1 MKALLLGAA
10 LLVAVSAARADQVVV
25 NGEMSGTS
33 ARVAFEWPTPVRYTA
48 QRIDRRLIITFARP
62 FEGDLSGLAAKL
74 PGVVKSAR
82 VASDGRT
89 VVIELEKTV
98 LLRTEVKD
106 RSLIF
111 ELADTSSP
119 PSEPAPRQAAAPPA
133 AAPPAAAPPGAAPPA
148 QPRTP
153 PAQAQPPQTP
163 APAAQAPQAQ
173 PPQAP
178 PAPAQPAPPPAA
190 GAPARTPPAQTAA
203 APSAPVAAT
212 PPQPAQAPAA
222 APPPTA
228 QPPTAQPPAGQPS
241 AGQPPA
247 APAARAPSALP
258 PAASAPAS
266 PAPAAQPPASPAANT
281 AARPPAAAAPATGST
296 QTAAPAPEAAKPA
309 ADGTPTAAPTTPV
322 VPQAVSGT
330 PVLVKH
336 EPRGDATAVRFEW
349 PAPAG
354 TAVFRRA
361 GYLWVVFDQP
371 GAVDFSP
378 ILAANAQVVAGFEQ
392 LPSSAGTAIRMAILP
407 GVNPHVERDG
417 LAWVLELRAAELRP
431 DIGLIPEVQKTGQQG
446 LRMFIAIADP
456 ADPIRVRDPEVGDE
470 LTVVPVAQLG
480 RGVDGERQ
488 YADFNLLS
496 TAQGIAAKVIT
507 DELQIRS
514 IPDGVT
520 FVSPD
525 GLNFTHPDVLA
536 QIAAE
541 SAPNAFGALPPGRVF
556 DMVGWRRGNLNDFQ
570 NQKQLLQRRVAEATR
585 VTRSQ
590 PRLDLAS
597 FYFAHGLA
605 AEAMGLL
612 RTIEVEDPDLAGRP
626 DVLALRGATRFAL
639 TRFDEAGLA
648 LFDNSLNGKSEIELW
663 RGATYAAL
671 GDYRAAIQSFSRAGT
686 IPPGY
691 PPNFVADIALNG
703 AEAALRNRDFRSAG
717 AYLDAVNDTRPG
729 PAEQARVDYYRG
741 RIFAAAGDSESAV
754 ELWTRLTRGE
764 DRWSRIRSELA
775 LLDDALARK
784 ATTRAE
790 AIQKLESL
798 RFVWRGDRL
807 ELDMLTRLGQ
817 LYIEEGDIRNG
828 LTVLKQTVSAFPD
841 TAATRDITRQMTEAF
856 SNLYLQ
862 GGANALPPLAA
873 LALYED
879 FRELTPP
886 GAQGNEIIN
895 RLADRLVA
903 VELLERAANLLDRQV
918 KSRLEGTDKARVGAR
933 LALIRLLDRKP
944 DAAIKALDNSAVQ
957 ALPADVAAERTR
969 LRSRALFELERPDEA
984 LRLISNDMTR
994 DADLLRAEITW
1005 KTARWREA
1013 SDVFGRLV
1021 GDGDAAAVD
1030 ERRGQLVL
1038 NLAVSLALAGDSTRL
1053 GQVRQRFAPAMD
1065 RTQFREA
1072 FRLITNPSEGALN
1085 DYSKLSARFQ
1095 EIDRFQAFMTS
1106 YRDKLK
1112 TTLLSAIN

>member
-1 MKALLLGAA
+1 M
-10 LLVAVSAARADQVVV
+10 
-25 NGEMSGTS
+25 N
-33 ARVAFEWPTPVRYTA
+33 
-48 QRIDRRLIITFARP
+48 
-62 FEGDLSGLAAKL
+62 
-74 PGVVKSAR
+74 
-82 VASDGRT
+82 
-89 VVIELEKTV
+89 
-98 LLRTEVKD
+98 
-106 RSLIF
+106 
-111 ELADTSSP
+111 
-119 PSEPAPRQAAAPPA
+119 APPA
-133 AAPPAAAPPGAAPPA
+133 
-148 QPRTP
+148 
-153 PAQAQPPQTP
+153 
-163 APAAQAPQAQ
+163 
-173 PPQAP
+173 
-178 PAPAQPAPPPAA
+178 
-190 GAPARTPPAQTAA
+190 
-203 APSAPVAAT
+203 V
-212 PPQPAQAPAA
+212 
-222 APPPTA
+222 
-228 QPPTAQPPAGQPS
+228 
-241 AGQPPA
+241 PPA
-247 APAARAPSALP
+247 APAA
-258 PAASAPAS
+258 PAAES
-266 PAPAAQPPASPAANT
+266 P
-281 AARPPAAAAPATGST
+281 
-296 QTAAPAPEAAKPA
+296 KPT
-309 ADGTPTAAPTTPV
+309 ADGSPVAAPTTGV
-322 VPQAVSGT
+322 TPQAVAGT

-336 EPRGDATAVRFEW
+336 EARGDAAAIRFEW
-349 PAPAG
+349 PAAAG
-354 TAVFRRA
+354 AAVFRRA

-371 GAVDFSP
+371 GKADFSAVQ
-378 ILAANAQVVAGFEQ
+378 AANAQVVAGFEQ
-392 LPSSAGTAIRMAILP
+392 LPSSAGTVIRMAVLP

-431 DIGLIPEVQKTGQQG
+431 DIGLQPEVQKTGQQG
-446 LRMFIAIADP
+446 LRMFVAIPDP
-456 ADPIRVRDPEVGDE
+456 ADPVRVRDPEVGDE
-470 LTVVPVAQLG
+470 LTVIPIAQLG
-480 RGVDGERQ
+480 RGIDGERQ
-488 YADFNLLS
+488 YADFNLLAS
-496 TAQGIAAKVIT
+496 AQGVVAKVIT

-525 GLNFTHPDVLA
+525 GLNFTNPDVLA

-541 SAPNAFGALPPGRVF
+541 SSPNAFGALPPGRVF
-556 DMVGWRRGNLNDFQ
+556 DMVGWRRGNVSDFQ

-590 PRLDLAS
+590 PRLDLAG

-626 DVLALRGATRFAL
+626 DVLALRGATKFAL
-639 TRFDEAGLA
+639 TRYDEAGLA

-691 PPNFVADIALNG
+691 PPNFVADIALLG

-754 ELWTRLTRGE
+754 ELWTRLTKGE
-764 DRWSRIRSELA
+764 DRWARIRSELA

-784 ATTRAE
+784 VTTRAE

-798 RFVWRGDRL
+798 RFVWRGDRI

-828 LTVLKQTVSAFPD
+828 LTVLKQTASAFPD
-841 TAATRDITRQMTEAF
+841 TAATRDITRIMTQAF

-886 GAQGNEIIN
+886 GAEGNEIIN

-944 DAAIKALDNSAVQ
+944 DAAIKALDDSAVQ
-957 ALPADVAAERTR
+957 SLPGDVAAERAR

-984 LRLISNDMTR
+984 LRLIASDMSR

-1005 KTARWREA
+1005 KTAKWKEA
-1013 SDVFGRLV
+1013 SEVFGRLV
-1021 GDGDAAAVD
+1021 GDGDAGTVD

-1038 NLAVSLALAGDSTRL
+1038 NWAVSLALAGDATQL
-1053 GQVRQRFAPAMD
+1053 GQVRQRFAPSMD

>member
-1 MKALLLGAA
+1 MRMAMKAAFAA
-10 LLVAVSAARADQVVV
+10 AVLIFAVSAARADQVVV
-25 NGEMSGTS
+25 NGEMAGSS

-89 VVIELEKTV
+89 VVFELEKSV
-98 LLRTEVKD
+98 QLKTEVKD
-106 RSLIF
+106 RSIVF
-111 ELADTSSP
+111 ELADPSAP
-119 PSEPAPRQAAAPPA
+119 PSEPAQRQAAAPAAPPPVATPPAQPRTPPAQAQAPQAQPTPAQPAPAQPAQAQPLPPPAAAAPPARTPPTQATVAPPAAAPAAQPPAASAPAAQTPPAPASTARAATPPGSAPPA
-133 AAPPAAAPPGAAPPA
+133 AAPPAAAPPTAAPPA
-148 QPRTP
+148 AAPAAAAPAATAARPAVP
-153 PAQAQPPQTP
+153 PAAAP
-163 APAAQAPQAQ
+163 APAAT
-173 PPQAP
+173 
-178 PAPAQPAPPPAA
+178 APPPAA
-190 GAPARTPPAQTAA
+190 A
-203 APSAPVAAT
+203 SA
-212 PPQPAQAPAA
+212 
-222 APPPTA
+222 
-228 QPPTAQPPAGQPS
+228 
-241 AGQPPA
+241 PPA
-247 APAARAPSALP
+247 APAAEAP
-258 PAASAPAS
+258 
-266 PAPAAQPPASPAANT
+266 
-281 AARPPAAAAPATGST
+281 
-296 QTAAPAPEAAKPA
+296 KPT
-309 ADGTPTAAPTTPV
+309 ADGSPTAAPTTAV
-322 VPQAVSGT
+322 TPQAMSGT
-330 PVLVKH
+330 TVVVKH

-349 PAPAG
+349 PAAAG
-354 TAVFRRA
+354 AAVFRRA
-361 GYLWVVFDQP
+361 GFLWIVFDQP
-371 GAVDFSP
+371 GKADFTAIQAGNP
-378 ILAANAQVVAGFEQ
+378 QVVAGFEQ
-392 LPSSAGTAIRMAILP
+392 LPSSAGTAIRMAVLP

-431 DIGLIPEVQKTGQQG
+431 DIGLQPEVQKTGQQG
-446 LRMFIAIADP
+446 LRMFVAIPDP
-456 ADPIRVRDPEVGDE
+456 ADPIKVRDPEVGDE
-470 LTVVPVAQLG
+470 LTVVPIAQLG
-480 RGVDGERQ
+480 RGIDGERQ
-488 YADFNLLS
+488 YADFNLLA
-496 TAQGIAAKVIT
+496 TAQGVVAKVIA

-525 GLNFTHPDVLA
+525 GLNFTNPDVLA

-541 SAPNAFGALPPGRVF
+541 NAPNAFGALPPGRVF
-556 DMVGWRRGNLNDFQ
+556 DMVTWRRGTLSDFQ

-626 DVLALRGATRFAL
+626 DVLALRGATKFAL

-671 GDYRAAIQSFSRAGT
+671 GDYRAASQSFSRAGT

-729 PAEQARVDYYRG
+729 LAEQARVDYYRG

-754 ELWTRLTRGE
+754 EIWTRLTKGE
-764 DRWSRIRSELA
+764 DRWARIRSELA

-798 RFVWRGDRL
+798 RFVWRGDRI

-944 DAAIKALDNSAVQ
+944 DAAIKALDDSAVQ
-957 ALPADVAAERTR
+957 ALPADVAAERAR
-969 LRSRALFELERPDEA
+969 FRARALFELERPDEA
-984 LRLISNDMTR
+984 LRLIASDTTR

-1005 KTARWREA
+1005 KTAKWKEA
-1013 SDVFGRLV
+1013 TDVFRRLV
-1021 GDGDAAAVD
+1021 GEGDAATVD

-1038 NLAVSLALAGDSTRL
+1038 NWAVSLALAGDSTQL

>member
-1 MKALLLGAA
+1 MKALLLAA
-10 LLVAVSAARADQVVV
+10 ILLLALPAARADQVVV
-25 NGEMSGTS
+25 NGEMSATS

-119 PSEPAPRQAAAPPA
+119 PSGPAQRQAAAPPA
-133 AAPPAAAPPGAAPPA
+133 AAPPA

-163 APAAQAPQAQ
+163 APPAAAPPAPQAQ
-173 PPQAP
+173 SPQAQP
-178 PAPAQPAPPPAA
+178 TPTQPAPAATP
-190 GAPARTPPAQTAA
+190 PARTPPAQTAA
-203 APSAPVAAT
+203 AP
-212 PPQPAQAPAA
+212 QAPAA
-222 APPPTA
+222 ATSPQSAAAPG
-228 QPPTAQPPAGQPS
+228 PAVRAP
-241 AGQPPA
+241 AAPPPA
-247 APAARAPSALP
+247 APAPASPTAQAPAP
-258 PAASAPAS
+258 PAAN
-266 PAPAAQPPASPAANT
+266 AA
-281 AARPPAAAAPATGST
+281 AARPLAADTPPATNGT
-296 QTAAPAPEAAKPA
+296 PTAAPTAEAPRPV
-309 ADGTPTAAPTTPV
+309 ADGTPMAAPTTPV

-354 TAVFRRA
+354 AAVFRRA

-371 GAVDFSP
+371 GAADFSP

-470 LTVVPVAQLG
+470 LTVIPIAQLG
-480 RGVDGERQ
+480 RGVDGARQ

-496 TAQGIAAKVIT
+496 TAQGIVAKVIT

-541 SAPNAFGALPPGRVF
+541 STPNAFGALPPGRVF

-639 TRFDEAGLA
+639 TRFDEAALA

-663 RGATYAAL
+663 RGATSAAL

-741 RIFAAAGDSESAV
+741 RIFAAAGDAESAV

-784 ATTRAE
+784 ATTRAD
-790 AIQKLESL
+790 AIKKLESL

-944 DAAIKALDNSAVQ
+944 DAAIKALDDSVVQ
-957 ALPADVAAERTR
+957 ALPADVAAERAR
-969 LRSRALFELERPDEA
+969 LRARALFELERPDEA

-1013 SDVFGRLV
+1013 TDVFSRLV

-1053 GQVRQRFAPAMD
+1053 GQVRQRFGAAMD